1 MEFLE
6 VFFHSVILGRNG
18 RHEPDCQ
25 ETRRNPARPRGGC
38 RLDPARAFRLCAI
51 RQAGRREFSAA
62 VRKEGALV
70 GARSCEGGACWG
82 NDLSVQELAS
92 KNLELEQ
99 VKSRWANERE
109 EGRKTSQTEASG
121 NLLRLRNANAMST
134 MRPTEADSLKGQ
146 VKQLEVDNLTL
157 AAETARYKSD
167 MEELRNKLRTVPLHF
182 T

>member
-1 MEFLE
+1 M
-6 VFFHSVILGRNG
+6 
-18 RHEPDCQ
+18 
-25 ETRRNPARPRGGC
+25 
-38 RLDPARAFRLCAI
+38 
-51 RQAGRREFSAA
+51 
-62 VRKEGALV
+62 
-70 GARSCEGGACWG
+70 
-82 NDLSVQELAS
+82 
-92 KNLELEQ
+92 
-99 VKSRWANERE
+99 KSRWANERE

-134 MRPTEADSLKGQ
+134 MRATEADSLKGQ